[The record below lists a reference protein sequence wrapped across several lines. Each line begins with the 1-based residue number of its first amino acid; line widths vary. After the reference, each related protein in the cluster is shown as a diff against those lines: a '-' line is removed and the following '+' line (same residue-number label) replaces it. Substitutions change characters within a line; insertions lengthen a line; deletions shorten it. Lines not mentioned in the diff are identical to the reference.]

1 MRATANASSKQLPL
15 VTRHSY
21 GACGFIR
28 RMIRAFIYDQCNTL
42 SSSVILQR
50 CISCSLYVASNQM
63 PDKVMSFHG
72 GMVEGSVFCDDPAS
86 LGNRFSTAGTLNT
99 NSLFPRNAGNRLRS
113 DAALYSTKRSPQ
125 ILE

>member
-15 VTRHSY
+15 VTRRSH
-21 GACGFIR
+21 GACGFVR
-28 RMIRAFIYDQCNTL
+28 RMIRAYVCDQCNTL

-50 CISCSLYVASNQM
+50 CISCSLYAASNQM
-63 PDKVMSFHG
+63 PDCKYC
-72 GMVEGSVFCDDPAS
+72 GMVEGCVFCDDPAS
-86 LGNRFSTAGTLNT
+86 LGNRFSTAGTLNM
-99 NSLFPRNAGNRLRS
+99 NSLFPRNVGNRLRS

>member
-15 VTRHSY
+15 VTQHSH

-28 RMIRAFIYDQCNTL
+28 RMIRAFVCDQCNTL

-50 CISCSLYVASNQM
+50 CISSSLCSFESNAGLQ
-63 PDKVMSFHG
+63 VLSFHG
-72 GMVEGSVFCDDPAS
+72 GMVEGSVFYHGPAS
-86 LGNRFSTAGTLNT
+86 LGNRFSTSGTLNK
-99 NSLFPRNAGNRLRS
+99 NSLCPRNVGNRLHS